1 MKLPFRPSKKKK
13 LHAAAV
19 RRVRDADYTDEP
31 NVKLSSAF
39 VVVLVLHVVA
49 VGGIYAFNALKAH
62 QPASYEETDTP
73 PPVGA
78 KSVADAT
85 PSPQTETAAAADTTA
100 AATPEPELTYR
111 VRGGDTILRIASAYG
126 VSAEQV
132 IKLNDLED
140 KGGIHVGE
148 ILDLPSGAVAPTPRP
163 RGLADSG
170 NIYTVVRGDTPQ
182 RIARKLHVGYE
193 DLIRLNNIEDP
204 RRLRIGSKLKVP
216 TRRAEA

>member
-1 MKLPFRPSKKKK
+1 MKLPFRARKKNK

-62 QPASYEETDTP
+62 QPASYEETDTAAP
-73 PPVGA
+73 A
-78 KSVADAT
+78 TKSVADAT
-85 PSPQTETAAAADTTA
+85 PSPQTDTAAAETTA
-100 AATPEPELTYR
+100 AATPEPALTYR

-126 VSAEQV
+126 VSAAQV

-163 RGLADSG
+163 RGLVDSG
-170 NIYTVVRGDTPQ
+170 NIYTVVRGDTPH

-204 RRLRIGSKLKVP
+204 RRLRIGLKLKVP
-216 TRRAEA
+216 IRRAEA